1 MRLASQP
8 QRRQRREKSIRIAD
22 AGQSMEGSTLAQR
35 FGRTALIGFIQTME
49 VAGLQVH
56 RKAWHDGWPIRRNH
70 AIADHGIDGR
80 QTRQGFA
87 QGAERQAPA
96 IADTAGVKHRQFDIA
111 PQRVVLQAIVAHE
124 YVDLRVLLEQS
135 LPAARSLSDRMTSLW
150 SGTPSITPT
159 WHTPHSPR
167 LQSYMGSQPASSST

>member
-1 MRLASQP
+1 MRLAGQP
-8 QRRQRREKSIRIAD
+8 PRRQRREKSIRIAD

-70 AIADHGIDGR
+70 AIADHGIDAR

-87 QGAERQAPA
+87 QGPQRQAPA

-111 PQRVVLQAIVAHE
+111 PQRIVLQTIVTKHDIDFRMSRQQGDTGLDPT
-124 YVDLRVLLEQS
+124 DLDVG
-135 LPAARSLSDRMTSLW
+135 DN
-150 SGTPSITPT
+150 
-159 WHTPHSPR
+159 PR
-167 LQSYMGSQPASSST
+167 TDPDTR